1 MCTTILNKVYRYLYI
16 MFFSH
21 FSSFLQLFLSVLSLY
36 AFVISK
42 FMKYFYKFHRLG
54 VFEGKG
60 TLGKLKLKRR
70 MQSGRDRTEDK
81 KMMSDKWL
89 CFSVQTYVLYIG
101 EIFHYPH
108 TEFLTLYQPHPF
120 QQICIFCAVSSRG
133 FFFPA

>member
-81 KMMSDKWL
+81 EMMSDKWL

-108 TEFLTLYQPHPF
+108 TEFLTLY
-120 QQICIFCAVSSRG
+120 
-133 FFFPA
+133 